1 MALRKGVFVDK
12 NEWFAE
18 KLLRKAV
25 FVFPLHQKSF
35 VLTEAQ
41 AMANIEDMVSG
52 FDTISLAD
60 MGSVKLMNRVDT
72 KYVTSMPR
80 LRQLLGLA
88 MAEYRVQ
95 EIDGW
100 RNMPY
105 YTCYFDTPGCDMY
118 REHLRGR
125 QRRQKIRLRIYEE
138 SETAFVEIKTKSNK
152 GRTSKK
158 RTLATD
164 GYALAP
170 YADFIAEHLRYP
182 VDGLER
188 QVENHFSRLTL
199 VNKAMTERLT
209 IDTDLWFHN
218 VKTDMICSLD
228 GLVIVE
234 LKRDGRV
241 ASPVQ
246 DMMRRLH
253 IHPNGFSKY
262 CIGMALTNHELR
274 QNRLKP
280 KLRMTSHLCHQTIGE
295 VL

>member
-1 MALRKGVFVDK
+1 MHPIKKHNVGRTG
-12 NEWFAE
+12 
-18 KLLRKAV
+18 
-25 FVFPLHQKSF
+25 S
-35 VLTEAQ
+35 
-41 AMANIEDMVSG
+41 ANIEDMVKDFS
-52 FDTISLAD
+52 TISLEE
-60 MGSVKLMNRVDT
+60 MGGVKLMNRVDT
-72 KYVTSMPR
+72 KYVTSLSR
-80 LRQLLGLA
+80 LRQLLGMA
-88 MAEYRVQ
+88 AAEYRVQ

-105 YTCYFDTPGCDMY
+105 YTCYFDTPDCDMFH
-118 REHLRGR
+118 EHLRGR
-125 QRRQKIRLRIYEE
+125 LRRQKIRLRIYEE
-138 SETAFVEIKTKSNK
+138 SETAFVEIKSKSNK

-158 RTLATD
+158 RTPATD
-164 GYALAP
+164 GYALDP
-170 YADFIAEHLRYP
+170 YADFIAKHLHYP
-182 VDGLER
+182 TEGLER

-218 VKTDMICSLD
+218 MSTDRICSLD

-246 DMMRRLH
+246 GMMQRLH

-262 CIGMALTNHELR
+262 CVGMALTNCELR

-280 KLRMTSHLCHQTIGE
+280 KLRMVSHLCRQTIE
-295 VL
+295 ELL

>member
-1 MALRKGVFVDK
+1 
-12 NEWFAE
+12 
-18 KLLRKAV
+18 
-25 FVFPLHQKSF
+25 
-35 VLTEAQ
+35 
-41 AMANIEDMVSG
+41 MANVEDMVSD
-52 FDTISLAD
+52 FATISLEE
-60 MGSVKLMNRVDT
+60 MGGVKLMNRVDT
-72 KYVTSMPR
+72 KYVTSLSR
-80 LRQLLGLA
+80 LRQLLA
-88 MAEYRVQ
+88 MASAEYRVQ

-105 YTCYFDTPGCDMY
+105 YTCYFDTPECDMLH
-118 REHLRGR
+118 EHLRGR

-164 GYALAP
+164 GFALGP
-170 YADFIAEHLRYP
+170 YSDFIAEYLRYP
-182 VDGLER
+182 VEGLER

-218 VKTDMICSLD
+218 MKTDKICSLD

-234 LKRDGRV
+234 LKRDGRI

-246 DMMRRLH
+246 GMMRTLH
-253 IHPNGFSKY
+253 IHPYGFSKY
-262 CIGMALTNHELR
+262 CVGMALTNHELR
-274 QNRLKP
+274 QNMIKP
-280 KLRMTSHLCHQTIGE
+280 KLRMTSHLCHQTVGE
-295 VL
+295 LL